1 MKREVKIWENQGLKK
16 KKKNLKSVIE
26 KMWDIIFSSERHHL
40 TCYLNLQKEIKVF
53 YICVIL
59 IITLKVLAVKV
70 TQLCLTLCNLMEF
83 SRPEHWSG
91 QPFPSPGDLPSLGIK
106 SRSLALQVDSLP
118 AEPQG
123 KIIQVSSSPF
133 YRSIWEIT

>member
-53 YICVIL
+53 YICVIY
-59 IITLKVLAVKV
+59 T
-70 TQLCLTLCNLMEF
+70 
-83 SRPEHWSG
+83 
-91 QPFPSPGDLPSLGIK
+91 
-106 SRSLALQVDSLP
+106 
-118 AEPQG
+118 
-123 KIIQVSSSPF
+123 
-133 YRSIWEIT
+133 SI